1 MKQYLD
7 IIENVLTNG
16 VESTDRT
23 GVGTIR
29 LFGMQS
35 RWNLKEGFPAV
46 TCKKLFFKP
55 CKHELQWFLSGNVD
69 RRKLQEMTFGDF
81 DEERFDIWRGNC
93 LDMKNK
99 TPERFNGYNMGN
111 MYPMA
116 WRFQHCNPHG
126 YHWIERKTPVDD
138 SDYTDIHKCP
148 DIIEP
153 HRYSGKILESSRSGK
168 YKIVGKSKNG
178 VVIQFIDTGSFR
190 EVPRPI
196 KTVKD
201 LFKPSVEGVG
211 YLGME
216 VPDTPTARKLYRMW
230 KDMIIRVHNP
240 RSNHCSYKN
249 VTMCKRWYNFS
260 NFYKD
265 TFGLWGFQE
274 WVDSGY
280 QWEIDKDYYG
290 SMHYSPETVLFLAPE
305 WSRSLN
311 GGGCGFKVYI
321 HDGVVFYS
329 VREMQKYRGVNERS
343 KLPDDVQI
351 LQDTETH
358 VVRPIIWVDQ
368 IQNVIDVLKSN
379 PDSRNIVVDAWN
391 PRGTENAVL
400 GICHP
405 MIQFVVINGKLSLQ
419 WYQRSVDV
427 FLGLP
432 FNIASYALLAHIIA
446 SICDLEVGDLVWTG
460 GDVHIY
466 KNAVPQA
473 WELLRPGRA
482 PLPLPTLEM
491 PKVNSL
497 LDLDQE
503 FFDSIK
509 LKGYSSHGPLL
520 AEMAV

>member
-7 IIENVLTNG
+7 IVNTILTHG

-23 GVGTIR
+23 GVGTLRI
-29 LFGMQS
+29 FGMQT
-35 RWNLKEGFPAV
+35 RWNLAEGFPA
-46 TCKKLFFKP
+46 TTSKQLFFKP

-99 TPERFNGYNMGN
+99 NPNRFNGYNLGN

-116 WRFQHCNPHG
+116 WRFAPCNPHG
-126 YHWIERKTPVDD
+126 YHWIERKKPIDD
-138 SDYTDIHKCP
+138 SSYVDTHVCP
-148 DIIEP
+148 DIVEA
-153 HRYSGKILESSRSGK
+153 HRYTGKIIESTCSGK
-168 YKIVGKSKNG
+168 YEIIGKSRNG
-178 VVIQFIDTGSFR
+178 VVIKFIETGSFR
-190 EVPRPI
+190 EIPRPI
-196 KTVKD
+196 KTIKD
-201 LFKPSVEGVG
+201 LFKPTVEGFG

-216 VPDTPTARKLYRMW
+216 IPNNPTAKKLYQVW

-240 RSNHCSYKN
+240 RENHSSYKG
-249 VTMCKRWYNFS
+249 VTICKRWYNFA
-260 NFYKD
+260 NFYND
-265 TFGLWGFQE
+265 AFSLWGFQE

-290 SMHYSPETVLFLAPE
+290 TMHYSPETVLFLAPG
-305 WSRSLN
+305 WSKSLN
-311 GGGCGFKVYI
+311 GGGYGFKVYI
-321 HDGVVFYS
+321 HNGNVFYS
-329 VREMQKYRGVNERS
+329 RSDLQKSRGLTERANF
-343 KLPDDVQI
+343 PDDLEI
-351 LQDTETH
+351 LQDNATH

-368 IQNVIDVLKSN
+368 IQKVVDVLKSN

-391 PRGTENAVL
+391 PRGTENSVL

-405 MIQFVVINGKLSLQ
+405 MTQFVVINGKLSLQ

-432 FNIASYALLAHIIA
+432 FNIASYALLTHIIA
-446 SICDLEVGDLVWTG
+446 DICGYEVGDLVWSG

-466 KNAVPQA
+466 KNAVEQA
-473 WELLRPGRA
+473 KELLKPERA
-482 PLPLPTLEM
+482 PLPLPTLVM

-503 FFDSIK
+503 FFDSIH
-509 LKGYSSHGPLL
+509 LKDYNHHGSLK
-520 AEMAV
+520 AAMAV